1 MILVDR
7 YESNEKRPPLD
18 SVTNIIP
25 CPKNSTD
32 VGFLLTAQFDF
43 EPLAFWGPERHP
55 ACLGLGS
62 IVLSCHRLQVM
73 HPDCT
78 KNYWQQVLDA
88 QWRNIWKLIWRP
100 IAIFLLQSKSIG
112 FISTLHA
119 KSRVWHWHDATKPN
133 LADYS
138 PQVKQSWSRNLCFFK
153 WWVWGMFWVGFWWD
167 PRLGNCWVSISP
179 TLRRLQK
186 DPPRCKAKNPEML
199 ALFSRLPWVTNQ
211 QNNAM
216 KLCNHVT
223 WSMEGKTW
231 DIQTVLQ
238 AANCSFSPGPVLAR
252 IYVCVANVHLY
263 GSNCC
268 HSKPV

>member
-1 MILVDR
+1 MHNGETF
-7 YESNEKRPPLD
+7 ES
-18 SVTNIIP
+18 S
-25 CPKNSTD
+25 
-32 VGFLLTAQFDF
+32 F
-43 EPLAFWGPERHP
+43 ED
-55 ACLGLGS
+55 
-62 IVLSCHRLQVM
+62 Q
-73 HPDCT
+73 
-78 KNYWQQVLDA
+78 
-88 QWRNIWKLIWRP
+88 
-100 IAIFLLQSKSIG
+100 LQSFSYNPSLLALW
-112 FISTLHA
+112 STLHA